1 MRTMR
6 KSFTLNLAMLIF
18 VILISDRIFCPAGQ
32 GALKGGCAKVNITPP
47 VGVWLSGYGSRD
59 RPSDG
64 IVDELYAKALV
75 LDGGSKTIAIVSA
88 DLLGVPLEI
97 TAQIRKRVKE
107 KNGIPE
113 KNVLVCGTH
122 THFGPKI
129 FAKTKIGP
137 EAPDNTVDKS
147 YVQTL
152 IKKMANS
159 VFLAHK
165 NMQEVR
171 IGATKGEI
179 PEIIYNRRPKSSGGS
194 VKMAFSLSPEVVATR
209 RIVRGPE
216 GLVRVTFTGRP
227 EEPKLIFGPIDPE
240 AWVLRVENTEGEIVG
255 SIVNFACH
263 AVSGSAYSD
272 WFYSIS
278 ADFPGHTMGVV
289 EQAEGAICL
298 FTSGTAGNMVPI
310 KRGKKPRLQIGKA
323 LAGEVLKRLQFVP
336 TTGEVTLKTL
346 KKEIDLP
353 LKKTLSPDRIIDGDK
368 TKKTLTTEIQVLKIG
383 ELYILGLPGEVLVE
397 VGLEIKKRAG
407 LENLFIIAHSNDAI
421 GYVCHSQAYEEGGYE
436 PGSGTNL
443 AKGAGEIMI
452 KQVLDLLNQIRPSN

>member
-1 MRTMR
+1 MR
-6 KSFTLNLAMLIF
+6 KSFTLNFTMLIF
-18 VILISDRIFCPAGQ
+18 VILISDRIFCPACQ
-32 GALKGGCAKVNITPP
+32 AALKGGCAKVNITPP

-64 IVDELYAKALV
+64 IVDELYVKALV
-75 LDGGSKTIAIVSA
+75 LEDGRNTIAIVSA

-113 KNVLVCGTH
+113 ENLLVCGTH

-129 FAKTKIGP
+129 FAKRKIEP

-165 NMQEVR
+165 NMQEIR

-179 PEIIYNRRPKSSGGS
+179 PEIIYNRRPKNSDSA
-194 VKMAFSLSPEVVATR
+194 VKMAFSLSPEVLATR

-216 GLVRVTFTGRP
+216 GLVRVTFTNRP
-227 EEPKLIFGPIDPE
+227 EEAKLIFGPIDPE

-255 SIVNFACH
+255 SVVNFACH

-278 ADFPGHTMGVV
+278 ADFPGHTMDVV
-289 EQAEGAICL
+289 EQAEGGICL
-298 FTSGTAGNMVPI
+298 FTSGTAGDMVPI
-310 KRGKKPRLQIGKA
+310 KRGRKPRLQIGKA
-323 LAGEVLKRLQFVP
+323 LAGEVLKRLQFIP
-336 TTGEVTLKTL
+336 ISGDIALKTL
-346 KKEIDLP
+346 KREIDLP
-353 LKKTLSPDRIIDGDK
+353 LKKTLSPDRIMEWDK
-368 TKKTLTTEIQVLKIG
+368 TKKTLTTEIQALKIG
-383 ELYILGLPGEVLVE
+383 ELYILGLPGEILVE
-397 VGLEIKKRAG
+397 VGLEIKKRAA
-407 LENLFIIAHSNDAI
+407 LENLFIITHSNDSI

-443 AKGAGEIMI
+443 AKGSGEIMI
-452 KQVLDLLNQIRPSN
+452 KQALDLINQIKPSI